1 MRAALD
7 SAWIGTGPRVAKFE
21 QAFRDYI
28 GAEHAIAV
36 NSCTAALHLSMVAAG
51 VGPGDEVLTTPMTF
65 CATINAIIHTG
76 ATPVLVDVDPQTMI
90 LNPDNLEASLSE
102 KTKAILPVHFAGRP
116 ADVDALQ
123 AIAARHGLLLIED
136 AAHAIETR
144 IRGRKVGAIG
154 DFTCFSFYATKNITT
169 GEGGMVTTNN
179 EALAAQIKIMA
190 LHGMS
195 KDAWMRYS
203 DDGYRHY
210 GVVAAGF
217 KYNMTDMQA
226 ALGIHQLARIDDWL
240 KIREAQWARY
250 DEALQDLPLILPAPP
265 QPETTHARH
274 LYTVL
279 IDTEQTTMTRD
290 RLLVELHQRNIGAGV
305 HYRAVHEHP
314 YYQERYGWQRGAFPH
329 AEYISDRT
337 LSLPLS
343 PSYEPEDIEDVI
355 AALHEVAW

>member
-1 MRAALD
+1 MREKYLVFGRPRLEREEKEEMRAALD

-274 LYTVL
+274 L
-279 IDTEQTTMTRD
+279 IQC
-290 RLLVELHQRNIGAGV
+290 
-305 HYRAVHEHP
+305 
-314 YYQERYGWQRGAFPH
+314 
-329 AEYISDRT
+329 
-337 LSLPLS
+337 
-343 PSYEPEDIEDVI
+343 
-355 AALHEVAW
+355 

>member
-1 MRAALD
+1 MREKYLVFGRPRLEREEKEEMRAALD

-136 AAHAIETR
+136 AAMRSKHASAGAKLAPSATSR
-144 IRGRKVGAIG
+144 ASVSTPRKTSPPA
-154 DFTCFSFYATKNITT
+154 K
-169 GEGGMVTTNN
+169 
-179 EALAAQIKIMA
+179 AA
-190 LHGMS
+190 
-195 KDAWMRYS
+195 W
-203 DDGYRHY
+203 
-210 GVVAAGF
+210 
-217 KYNMTDMQA
+217 
-226 ALGIHQLARIDDWL
+226 
-240 KIREAQWARY
+240 
-250 DEALQDLPLILPAPP
+250 
-265 QPETTHARH
+265 
-274 LYTVL
+274 
-279 IDTEQTTMTRD
+279 
-290 RLLVELHQRNIGAGV
+290 
-305 HYRAVHEHP
+305 
-314 YYQERYGWQRGAFPH
+314 
-329 AEYISDRT
+329 
-337 LSLPLS
+337 
-343 PSYEPEDIEDVI
+343 
-355 AALHEVAW
+355 

>member
-1 MRAALD
+1 MREKYLVFGRPRLEREEKEEMRAALD

-250 DEALQDLPLILPAPP
+250 DEALQDLPLIYRRRRNPKPPTPA
-265 QPETTHARH
+265 
-274 LYTVL
+274 
-279 IDTEQTTMTRD
+279 
-290 RLLVELHQRNIGAGV
+290 
-305 HYRAVHEHP
+305 
-314 YYQERYGWQRGAFPH
+314 
-329 AEYISDRT
+329 IS
-337 LSLPLS
+337 
-343 PSYEPEDIEDVI
+343 IQC
-355 AALHEVAW
+355 